1 MIPRPR
7 PVAAAVAAV
16 AVAATLCV
24 VVPARAQVP
33 QRAVGDIRVFTTLPY
48 PGTPGGV
55 LVDGKTLY
63 VDTSGANFD
72 REFDGNDLIYSF
84 NVDSARQEGAPL
96 VVPRQYPVAAM
107 GLAGLAQD
115 SQGRLYVADMNGRID
130 RVDPRTGA
138 QQVYATIP
146 TGTDTALPDMPTF
159 IVFDRDGNLYA
170 GDAGG
175 SPVIWRIPPGGGVA
189 QAWFVDPRLAGT
201 WAGTVL
207 GLTVDPTGQYL
218 YIATG
223 NQQPRVDIY
232 RLPFA
237 HPDSAHLEEF
247 HSYSDLVVTP
257 CLPDP
262 QNPVAVGSC
271 ATTQLLS
278 AGGLAFGASGDLYV
292 VLFDK
297 SQLSI
302 LRPDGSE
309 AMRFPSP
316 ADNAK
321 RDVPLNGPFDLAFNG
336 HGSLLVSNVGDAT
349 IGNGPGGA
357 PPPGGSVNAKNWV
370 VFDVWVND
378 TAAGVPHPVI
388 AG

>member
-24 VVPARAQVP
+24 VVPAGAQLP
-33 QRAVGDIRVFTTLPY
+33 RRAVGDIRVFTTLPY

-63 VDTSGANFD
+63 VDTSAANID
-72 REFDGNDLIYSF
+72 REFDGNDKIYSF

-146 TGTDTALPDMPTF
+146 TGTDTARPDLPTF
-159 IVFDRDGNLYA
+159 IVFGRD
-170 GDAGG
+170 
-175 SPVIWRIPPGGGVA
+175 
-189 QAWFVDPRLAGT
+189 
-201 WAGTVL
+201 
-207 GLTVDPTGQYL
+207 
-218 YIATG
+218 
-223 NQQPRVDIY
+223 
-232 RLPFA
+232 
-237 HPDSAHLEEF
+237 
-247 HSYSDLVVTP
+247 
-257 CLPDP
+257 
-262 QNPVAVGSC
+262 
-271 ATTQLLS
+271 
-278 AGGLAFGASGDLYV
+278 GDLYV

-378 TAAGVPHPVI
+378 TAAGVPRPVI
-388 AG
+388 AS

>member
-1 MIPRPR
+1 
-7 PVAAAVAAV
+7 
-16 AVAATLCV
+16 
-24 VVPARAQVP
+24 
-33 QRAVGDIRVFTTLPY
+33 
-48 PGTPGGV
+48 
-55 LVDGKTLY
+55 
-63 VDTSGANFD
+63 
-72 REFDGNDLIYSF
+72 
-84 NVDSARQEGAPL
+84 
-96 VVPRQYPVAAM
+96 
-107 GLAGLAQD
+107 
-115 SQGRLYVADMNGRID
+115 MNGRID

-262 QNPVAVGSC
+262 QNPVAVG
-271 ATTQLLS
+271 
-278 AGGLAFGASGDLYV
+278 
-292 VLFDK
+292 
-297 SQLSI
+297 QLSI